1 MAIPAYVFVPL
12 ALFFMLGAG
21 SMFGVKAAKAAQ
33 LPSKNRVL
41 RVETDG
47 RPYFVV
53 ALGGGKYEVR
63 REDKPDV
70 FVLFD
75 QTLGPGHPPLST
87 GGSEADLT
95 ALRHDMP
102 LFPATMF
109 T

>member
-1 MAIPAYVFVPL
+1 MPPYVAIPL
-12 ALFFMLGAG
+12 ALFLMLGFG
-21 SMFGVKAAKAAQ
+21 SLFGASAARASQKPD
-33 LPSKNRVL
+33 PSRVA

-87 GGSEADLT
+87 GGNEADL
-95 ALRHDMP
+95 ALLRDDMP
-102 LFPATMF
+102 LFPASMF

>member
-1 MAIPAYVFVPL
+1 MPPYVLIPL
-12 ALFFMLGAG
+12 ALFAMLGFGSLFGASAARAAQKAAG
-21 SMFGVKAAKAAQ
+21 S
-33 LPSKNRVL
+33 RVV

-75 QTLGPGHPPLST
+75 QTLGAGHPPLST
-87 GGSEADLT
+87 GGSEADLA
-95 ALRHDMP
+95 ALRDDMP
-102 LFPATMF
+102 LFPASMF

>member
-1 MAIPAYVFVPL
+1 MPAYVFVPL
-12 ALFFMLGAG
+12 SLFLMLAAG
-21 SMFGVKAAKAAQ
+21 SLFGVKAAKAAQ
-33 LPSKNRVL
+33 QPAGSRVV

-75 QTLGPGHPPLST
+75 QTLGPEHGPLAQ
-87 GGSEADLT
+87 GGSDADLA
-95 ALRHDMP
+95 ALRGDMP
-102 LFPATMF
+102 LFPASMF